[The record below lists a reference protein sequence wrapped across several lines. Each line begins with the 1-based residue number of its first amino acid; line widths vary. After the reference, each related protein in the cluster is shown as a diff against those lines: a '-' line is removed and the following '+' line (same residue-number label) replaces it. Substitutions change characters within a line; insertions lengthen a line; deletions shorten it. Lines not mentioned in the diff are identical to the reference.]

1 MKYINNTLDFK
12 IEEDTVITLGK
23 FDGLHRGHELLMEN
37 LLDLQERK
45 GLRSVVFTFDIPPK
59 AKVYNEI
66 AKQLTTNA
74 EKLHIFEETGVD
86 YLIECPFTD
95 EVRAMHPETF
105 IRWIVE
111 SLHVRYIVV
120 GKDFRFGYQRA
131 GDYQILKQNEQTYG
145 YQTIVL
151 EKMQEDGR
159 DISSTYIREEL
170 AAGNLEKAN
179 HLLGYDFFIRN
190 PVIHGKQIGRTI
202 GIPTINMRVTPEKII
217 PPHGV
222 YVTRV
227 VIGENWYMG
236 VTNVGCKPT
245 IEGDNPVGV
254 ETYIMDFC
262 QNLYDREVQIDFLS
276 YIRPEKK
283 FSSLDELN
291 AQMRE
296 DIRMSRNYYNNITKM
311 C

>member
-59 AKVYNEI
+59 AKVCKEM

-74 EKLHIFEETGVD
+74 EKLHIFEKTGVD

-95 EVRAMHPETF
+95 EVRAMDPETF

-151 EKMQEDGR
+151 EKIQEDGR

-202 GIPTINMRVTPEKII
+202 GIPTINMRVAPEKII

-283 FSSLDELN
+283 FSSLDELK
-291 AQMRE
+291 AQMRK